1 MCYEAE
7 KRASNLAFEM
17 QEMNSLKALI
27 PNCYNKENCFSCCAI
42 LSPIKKYTMA
52 KQRGIFKAEGTLDDI
67 TFYKSKDG
75 YLLRQKGGVSAERI
89 ATDPAFER
97 TRENQKE
104 FARAGSAGKVLRSAL
119 RSLLINSG
127 DRLLVSRL
135 FTAMMKVV
143 KADATSD
150 RGQRNVLDGEL
161 ELLEGFEFNEAG
173 KLTQTLFAPFTASI
187 DRASGAVTIQVPAF
201 VPVNMIATPA
211 EATHYKIVSAGGF
224 IDFTTGASG
233 ITTAETAISPIGSDP
248 STVVNQNFDVGAG
261 NTQPLFL
268 VLGISFYQEVNGK
281 NYPLKN
287 GAYNAL
293 SIVKVDGGA

>member
-1 MCYEAE
+1 
-7 KRASNLAFEM
+7 
-17 QEMNSLKALI
+17 
-27 PNCYNKENCFSCCAI
+27 
-42 LSPIKKYTMA
+42 MA
-52 KQRGIFKAEGTLDDI
+52 KQRGIFKAEGTIDEI

-97 TRENQKE
+97 TRENQRE
-104 FARAGSAGKVLRSAL
+104 FSRAGSAGKVLRGAL
-119 RSLLINSG
+119 RPLLINAT

-161 ELLEGFEFNEAG
+161 ELLQGFEFNEGG
-173 KLTQTLFAPFTASI
+173 KLAQTLFATYAATI
-187 DRASGAVTIQVPAF
+187 DRVTGALDIQLPAF
-201 VPVNMIATPA
+201 VPSNSIAAPA
-211 EATHYKIVSAGGF
+211 EATHYQIVSAGGF
-224 IDFTTGASG
+224 IDFTTGNNG
-233 ITTAETAISPIGSDP
+233 ITTTQTALLPLGSNLSAAVNHNFQTTAN
-248 STVVNQNFDVGAG
+248 STY
-261 NTQPLFL
+261 PLFL

-281 NYPLKN
+281 SYSLKN

-293 SIVKVDGGA
+293 SVVKVSGV

>member
-1 MCYEAE
+1 
-7 KRASNLAFEM
+7 
-17 QEMNSLKALI
+17 
-27 PNCYNKENCFSCCAI
+27 
-42 LSPIKKYTMA
+42 MA
-52 KQRGIFKAEGTLDDI
+52 KQRGIFKAEGTIDEI

-75 YLLRQKGGVSAERI
+75 YLIRQKGGISAERM

-104 FARAGSAGKVLRSAL
+104 FARAGKAGKVLRSAL
-119 RSLLINSG
+119 RSLLVNAT

-161 ELLEGFEFNEAG
+161 ELLEGFEFNEGG

-187 DRASGAVTIQVPAF
+187 DRVTGLLSMQVPSF
-201 VPVNMIATPA
+201 IPTNMITAPA
-211 EATHYKIVSAGGF
+211 EATHYQIVSAGGF
-224 IDFTTGASG
+224 IDFTTGTNG
-233 ITTAETAISPIGSDP
+233 IVTKATEMLAIDGEP
-248 STVVNQNFDVGAG
+248 SAVIDHVLDGGADA
-261 NTQPLFL
+261 TRPMFI

-281 NYPLKN
+281 NYSLKN

-293 SIVKVDGGA
+293 SVVKVSGV

>member
-1 MCYEAE
+1 
-7 KRASNLAFEM
+7 
-17 QEMNSLKALI
+17 
-27 PNCYNKENCFSCCAI
+27 
-42 LSPIKKYTMA
+42 MA
-52 KQRGIFKAEGTLDDI
+52 KQRGIFKVEGTIDEV
-67 TFYKSKDG
+67 TFYQSKDG
-75 YLLRQKGGVSAERI
+75 FMIRQKGGVSADRI

-104 FARAGSAGKVLRSAL
+104 FARAGKAGKVLRSAL
-119 RSLLINSG
+119 RAVLVNAT

-173 KLTQTLFAPFTASI
+173 KLDQTLFAPFRALI
-187 DRASGAVTIQVPAF
+187 DRTNSSLTVNVPSF
-201 VPVNMIATPA
+201 VPINMISAPA
-211 EATHYKIVSAGGF
+211 EATHYQIVSAGGF
-224 IDFTTGASG
+224 IDFTLGTNGIVTKATAMLPINGDASAVVDHVLDGGADATRPMF
-233 ITTAETAISPIGSDP
+233 I
-248 STVVNQNFDVGAG
+248 
-261 NTQPLFL
+261 

-281 NYPLKN
+281 QYSLKN

>member
-1 MCYEAE
+1 
-7 KRASNLAFEM
+7 
-17 QEMNSLKALI
+17 
-27 PNCYNKENCFSCCAI
+27 
-42 LSPIKKYTMA
+42 MA
-52 KQRGIFKAEGTLDDI
+52 KQRGIFKAEGTIDEI

-75 YLLRQKGGVSAERI
+75 YLIRQKGGISAERM

-104 FARAGSAGKVLRSAL
+104 FARAGKAGKVLRSAL
-119 RSLLINSG
+119 RSLLVNAT

-161 ELLEGFEFNEAG
+161 ELLEGFEFNEGG

-187 DRASGAVTIQVPAF
+187 DRATGLLSMQVPSF
-201 VPVNMIATPA
+201 IPTNMIAAPA
-211 EATHYKIVSAGGF
+211 EATHYQIVSAGGF
-224 IDFTTGASG
+224 IDFTTGTNG
-233 ITTAETAISPIGSDP
+233 IVTKATEMLAIDGEP
-248 STVVNQNFDVGAG
+248 SAVIDHVLDGGADA
-261 NTQPLFL
+261 TRPMFI

-281 NYPLKN
+281 NYSLKN

-293 SIVKVDGGA
+293 SVVKVSGV

>member
-1 MCYEAE
+1 
-7 KRASNLAFEM
+7 
-17 QEMNSLKALI
+17 
-27 PNCYNKENCFSCCAI
+27 
-42 LSPIKKYTMA
+42 MA
-52 KQRGIFKAEGTLDDI
+52 KQRGIFKAEGTIDEI

-75 YLLRQKGGVSAERI
+75 YLIRQKGGISAERM

-104 FARAGSAGKVLRSAL
+104 FARAGKAGKVLRSAL
-119 RSLLINSG
+119 RSLLVNAT

-161 ELLEGFEFNEAG
+161 ELLEGFEFNEGG

-187 DRASGAVTIQVPAF
+187 DRATGLLSMQVPSF
-201 VPVNMIATPA
+201 IPTNMITAPA
-211 EATHYKIVSAGGF
+211 EATHYQIVSAGGF
-224 IDFTTGASG
+224 IDFTTGTNG
-233 ITTAETAISPIGSDP
+233 IVTKATEMLAIDGEP
-248 STVVNQNFDVGAG
+248 SAVIDHVLDGGADA
-261 NTQPLFL
+261 TRPMFI

-281 NYPLKN
+281 NYSLKN

-293 SIVKVDGGA
+293 SVVKVSGV

>member
-1 MCYEAE
+1 
-7 KRASNLAFEM
+7 
-17 QEMNSLKALI
+17 
-27 PNCYNKENCFSCCAI
+27 
-42 LSPIKKYTMA
+42 MA
-52 KQRGIFKAEGTLDDI
+52 KQRGIFKAEGTIDEI

-75 YLLRQKGGVSAERI
+75 YLIRQKGGISAERM

-104 FARAGSAGKVLRSAL
+104 FARAGKAGKVLRSAL
-119 RSLLINSG
+119 RSLLVNAT

-161 ELLEGFEFNEAG
+161 ELLEGFEFNEGG

-187 DRASGAVTIQVPAF
+187 DRATGLLSMQVPSF
-201 VPVNMIATPA
+201 IPTNMITAPA
-211 EATHYKIVSAGGF
+211 EATHYQIVSAGGF
-224 IDFTTGASG
+224 IDFTTGTNG
-233 ITTAETAISPIGSDP
+233 IVTKATEMLAIDGQP
-248 STVVNQNFDVGAG
+248 SAVIDHVLDGGADA
-261 NTQPLFL
+261 TRPMFI

-281 NYPLKN
+281 NYSLKN

-293 SIVKVDGGA
+293 SVVKVSGV